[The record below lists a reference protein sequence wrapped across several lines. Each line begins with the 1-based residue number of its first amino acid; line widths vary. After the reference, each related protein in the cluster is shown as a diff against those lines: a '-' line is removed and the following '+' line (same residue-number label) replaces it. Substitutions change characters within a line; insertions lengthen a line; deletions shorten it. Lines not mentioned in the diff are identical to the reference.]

1 MKLAACLLRRIEVK
15 AGGAI
20 PVGDHPGRG
29 PPWFCDPLQIDGQDA
44 LERVTVVAPRSVSLS
59 ETPLQG
65 RCRDL
70 ATPPARPFLRPHR
83 AGLSSARR
91 D

>member
-15 AGGAI
+15 AGGGN
-20 PVGDHPGRG
+20 PRWRSPGPR
-29 PPWFCDPLQIDGQDA
+29 PTGQDA

-70 ATPPARPFLRPHR
+70 ATPPARHFLRPHR
-83 AGLSSARR
+83 AGLLSARR